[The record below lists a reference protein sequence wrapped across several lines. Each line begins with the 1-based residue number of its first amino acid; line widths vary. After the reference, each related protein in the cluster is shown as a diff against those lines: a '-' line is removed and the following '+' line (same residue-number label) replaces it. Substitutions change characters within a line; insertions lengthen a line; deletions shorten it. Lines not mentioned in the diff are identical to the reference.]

1 MLVKN
6 MQFYI
11 RRLPVVLMSVLFCA
25 VLSSQAAV
33 PSLTVRLIPDPR
45 IPGEAA
51 SADIMDAELFI
62 RTALIASGSPDE
74 EIVQL
79 TGRLHDAYA
88 YISGQIPAGASA
100 AVRAEKT
107 LSLLYEVILSSYSEN
122 QTFVNTALASG
133 VYNCVSSDIL
143 FMYLMKREGI
153 PVT

>member
-1 MLVKN
+1 M
-6 MQFYI
+6 
-11 RRLPVVLMSVLFCA
+11 A
-25 VLSSQAAV
+25 SQEAAA
-33 PSLTVRLIPDPR
+33 SRAVRLTPDPR
-45 IPGEAA
+45 IPGEA
-51 SADIMDAELFI
+51 SSEDVMDAELFI
-62 RTALIASGSPDE
+62 RAALIASGAPDE
-74 EIVQL
+74 QIVQL